1 MSCLG
6 GFHDA
11 QLQPSFAWSSRTAKF
26 ISRSVAMS
34 FHNCHLPRGWRN
46 DKSFPK
52 GQSPFKAQLLGL
64 LFCAFWC
71 HVFWCLS
78 VLDASQLCG
87 MQSSESQ
94 ERSASDKPSD
104 MQMWANKYRFQLVE
118 MNEERV
124 GYVGHTWWHSNL
136 FRQTVMLHNCHEI
149 WNKLSC
155 IHAIASQSRYFRCF
169 QWHPSLIVRRSEAET
184 FALNSTSVVL
194 WLSQITQVNHNTRL
208 AFQHHEP

>member
-1 MSCLG
+1 M
-6 GFHDA
+6 
-11 QLQPSFAWSSRTAKF
+11 PSFSLASLGALAQQSLSHAQWRCPFTTA
-26 ISRSVAMS
+26 I
-34 FHNCHLPRGWRN
+34 FHAVGETTRV
-46 DKSFPK
+46 FPK